1 MIRPVAFALAAALTG
16 ALASPAAALSP
27 APNAAETVYMD
38 YHKGV
43 HAAVECRAV
52 KLTPQDHM
60 VLEERIVE
68 RASLSAH
75 PARQLH
81 LIQTAKAELN
91 TVMSGA
97 GCDNPVVEG
106 ALTRFQEL
114 GGQLASR

>member
-1 MIRPVAFALAAALTG
+1 MIRPLAFAVAAALTG
-16 ALASPAAALSP
+16 AIASQAAALSP
-27 APNAAETVYMD
+27 APNAAETIYME

-43 HAAVECRAV
+43 HAAVECRKV
-52 KLTPQDHM
+52 TLTPQDHM

-68 RASLSAH
+68 RTSMSAH

-91 TVMSGA
+91 TFMSGA
-97 GCDNPVVEG
+97 GCNNPVVDA